1 MPNYAKYLDP
11 AAKFIKDWEWKNLGE
26 VAKKTPK
33 AVPDYVQGGYGAF
46 MQQQLNRAMK
56 GELSPRDLIKAYT
69 ITQSSIGRGGLP
81 HSTATKTGMKLP
93 NTGGEVR
100 PEGAYAEWLGS
111 PMGQRYLD
119 MASRGEVDPAVLA
132 DIQGKF
138 APFGKQNQ
146 LAGQMEYAA
155 QNMPRMAENM
165 NQAVTGDVNQ
175 YRDWA
180 EQMKGIAGAK
190 SGFIGSMLGRG
201 DLPTFDAR
209 QIALHTDNQAPV
221 GIGSIMNRGK
231 GQGARESVDRLAA
244 RQSALDL
251 DIDPSL
257 QPHYQHLAHHAVWDA
272 LGDTQTTHDDI
283 VRAMQNYAQGGEVRA
298 FAGGGNKGKLIQAGL
313 DAFKAMSEPEKTVKA
328 YKLFQTKGNDPN
340 TLYPLFVN
348 AKKPV
353 PMGQWI
359 DAEVGELAKSG
370 KVKSSIGELAP
381 RPGWHAGDL
390 PIATHI
396 GGKSSPETMKNMPPD
411 YRKPNQVWAEVEMP
425 DVVDWQSEANR
436 RAALYKNSNPET
448 GAVAGEINPATAAIT
463 DAIPEGGYYRFKTNP
478 NMTGNWMIGGSM
490 KVNRVLSPE
499 EVMAINE
506 KAGVA
511 DLPPFSPLDLLKYYG
526 NK

>member
-283 VRAMQNYAQGGEVRA
+283 VRAMQNYAHGGEVRA
-298 FAGGGNKGKLIQAGL
+298 FAGGGAKGKLIQAGL
-313 DAFKAMSEPEKTVKA
+313 DAVGEMIAPKSTVTA
-328 YKLFQTKGNDPN
+328 YKLFRTNPKTPGE
-340 TLYPLFVN
+340 LYPLFVN
-348 AKKPV
+348 ANKPV
-353 PMGQWI
+353 PQGQWVP
-359 DAEVGELAKSG
+359 AEVGPMSATG
-370 KVKSSIGELAP
+370 KVKSKLGDLAY
-381 RPGWHAGDL
+381 RPGWHAGDV

-396 GGKSSPETMKNMPPD
+396 GGKSDPSLKAPD
-411 YRKPNQVWAEVEMP
+411 YRPADQVWAEIEMP
-425 DVVDWQSEANR
+425 ADVDWQKIAME
-436 RAALYKNSNPET
+436 RAERNKR
-448 GAVAGEINPATAAIT
+448 GEIIPRTAHIT
-463 DAIPEGGYYRFKTNP
+463 DQIPEGGHYRYKTNP
-478 NMTGNWMIGGSM
+478 NMTGDWMIGGSM
-490 KVNRVLSPE
+490 KVNRVLTPE
-499 EVMAINE
+499 EVQAINE
-506 KAGVA
+506 AHGVA
-511 DLPPFSPLDLLKYYG
+511 DLPPFTPLDYLK
-526 NK
+526 

>member
-1 MPNYAKYLDP
+1 MPNYAKYIDP
-11 AAKFIKDWEWKNLGE
+11 AAKFIKDWEWKNLGD
-26 VAKKTPK
+26 VAKRTPK

-46 MQQQLNRAMK
+46 MQEQLNRAMK

-165 NQAVTGDVNQ
+165 NQAITGDVNQ

-244 RQSALDL
+244 RQNALDL
-251 DIDPSL
+251 DIDPAL

-283 VRAMQNYAQGGEVRA
+283 VKAMKGY
-298 FAGGGNKGKLIQAGL
+298 AGGGAIKGYAGGKIVRAGL
-313 DAFKAMSEPEKTVKA
+313 DMILPAAENAARTQIAGTVPTYQKAAAMLQNAPGRMIDFGA
-328 YKLFQTKGNDPN
+328 GLGKG
-340 TLYPLFVN
+340 
-348 AKKPV
+348 AEA
-353 PMGQWI
+353 MGQQLGRKVETYEPFAQNWAPDFVRASDVPSEAYGGLTNLNVLNVVPRETRDEI
-359 DAEVGELAKSG
+359 VKDIGRVIQPGGTGIITTRG
-370 KVKSSIGELAP
+370 KDVMTAQG
-381 RPGWHAGDL
+381 RPGPEPMSMITSRDTYQKGFTKQELEDYLKYMLGAGYD
-390 PIATHI
+390 I
-396 GGKSSPETMKNMPPD
+396 
-411 YRKPNQVWAEVEMP
+411 
-425 DVVDWQSEANR
+425 NR
-436 RAALYKNSNPET
+436 LNLGP
-448 GAVAGEINPATAAIT
+448 
-463 DAIPEGGYYRFKTNP
+463 
-478 NMTGNWMIGGSM
+478 
-490 KVNRVLSPE
+490 
-499 EVMAINE
+499 
-506 KAGVA
+506 AGVTIRR
-511 DLPPFSPLDLLKYYG
+511 K
-526 NK
+526 